1 MSRSSTEARL
11 PWLVILSAL
20 AGFSSLAQA
29 AELPFDVATVSE
41 QSVPKVYVADATIEA
56 VNRATVAS
64 ETSGRI
70 KAIYFDVDDV
80 VSKGDVLLRFSD
92 KEQRARLAQAEAG
105 QREAEARLR
114 EAEVEHERVKKVF
127 AKKLVSQAALDKA
140 GANLKAIRQRVSAA
154 RASVKQAREQLNY
167 TVVRA
172 PYAGIVVER
181 HVQVGERARPGTPLI
196 TGFSL
201 EHLRAS
207 ARVPQTVMSAV
218 REIRKASVSL
228 RDPLQAGKH
237 ISEVAVE
244 KVTVFPFADKK
255 THGFKVRL
263 QLPPTHGT
271 YFPGMFVKASFDIGR
286 VNRLLV
292 PAQAVVHRSEVTAVY
307 VVDANERVSFRQ
319 VRVGSRLIDGGKLE
333 ALAGLS
339 AGEQVALDPVHAGV
353 LLMEQRATASA
364 QEGAAQ

>member
-1 MSRSSTEARL
+1 MSRSSTEAVL
-11 PWLVILSAL
+11 PWLVIFSAI
-20 AGFSSLAQA
+20 AGFSSVAQA
-29 AELPFDVATVSE
+29 AGLPLETAKVSE
-41 QSVPKVYVADATIEA
+41 QSVPKVYVADAIIEA
-56 VNRATVAS
+56 VNRATIAS

-127 AKKLVSQAALDKA
+127 TKKLVSQAALDKA
-140 GANLKAIRQRVSAA
+140 SANLKATRQRVSAA
-154 RASVKQAREQLNY
+154 RASVKQAKEQLNY

-181 HVQVGERARPGTPLI
+181 HVQVGEVARPGTPLM

-201 EHLRAS
+201 EHLRAT
-207 ARVPQTVMSAV
+207 ARVPQTIMSAV
-218 REIRKASVSL
+218 RDIRKASISL
-228 RDPLQAGKH
+228 RDPLQAGEH
-237 ISEVAVE
+237 IAEVTAE
-244 KVTVFPFADKK
+244 KVTIFPYADKK
-255 THGFKVRL
+255 THDFKVRL
-263 QLPPTHGT
+263 QLPPTQGA
-271 YFPGMFVKASFDIGR
+271 YYPGMFVKAAFDVGS
-286 VNRLLV
+286 VNRLLL

-307 VVDANERVSFRQ
+307 VVDENDRVGFRQ
-319 VRVGSRLIDGGKLE
+319 VRVGGRLINGDQLE

-339 AGEQVALDPVHAGV
+339 AGERVALDPVQAGV
-353 LLMEQRATASA
+353 VLMEQRANLTAATGNA
-364 QEGAAQ
+364 Q

>member
-1 MSRSSTEARL
+1 MSRSSTEALL
-11 PWLVILSAL
+11 PWLVIFSVL
-20 AGFSSLAQA
+20 AVFSTTLQA
-29 AELPFDVATVSE
+29 AGLPFAVATVSE

-56 VNRATVAS
+56 VNRATIAS

-114 EAEVEHERVKKVF
+114 EAEAEYTRVEKIF
-127 AKKLVSQAALDKA
+127 AKQLVSQSALDKA
-140 GANLKAIRQRVSAA
+140 SANLKATRQRVSAA

-181 HVQVGERARPGTPLI
+181 HVQVGEVARPGTPLM

-207 ARVPQTVMSAV
+207 ARVPQTVMTAV
-218 REIRKASVSL
+218 REIRKATVSL
-228 RDPLQAGKH
+228 RDPLRPGEAVA
-237 ISEVAVE
+237 EVTAE
-244 KVTVFPFADKK
+244 KVTVFPYADGQ
-255 THGFKVRL
+255 THDFRVRL
-263 QLPPTHGT
+263 LLPESQQV
-271 YFPGMFVKASFDIGR
+271 YYPGMFVKASFEVGSEQ
-286 VNRLLV
+286 RLLV

-307 VVDANERVSFRQ
+307 VVDERDRVHFRQ
-319 VRVGSRLIDGGKLE
+319 VRVGSRLIDGDKLE

-339 AGEQVALDPVHAGV
+339 AGERVALDPVHAGMV
-353 LLMEQRATASA
+353 LMEQRAALQTAGGSA
-364 QEGAAQ
+364 Q